1 MSHPSFLSRR
11 RQASL
16 LAVVFVLLAGCAS
29 TSEPQL
35 TPGARAPD
43 PAVDLSG
50 YWSLRDPESDMLIL
64 YSQRGFIGPRSAQQ
78 VMRIT
83 REMRASGRTVRG
95 APRSGGRNERDRAA
109 LAQVFL
115 ETGSKIKITQTDEG
129 MFISYD
135 RSIVEEYLFGEH
147 RLATVG
153 PVAAERA
160 SGWDADA
167 YVVETLDEDRVLL
180 RERWYLDGD
189 TLRRDVKFLEKEEVV
204 YSVTQVFDRRN
215 GPG

>member
-1 MSHPSFLSRR
+1 M
-11 RQASL
+11 
-16 LAVVFVLLAGCAS
+16 LAAVFVLLAGCAS

-204 YSVTQVFDRRN
+204 YSVTQVFDRGN